1 MAHIHFEQSE
11 NVELLRRILDDV
23 LTGPEFNTQTA
34 VSAFQLWP
42 EVSLETKPRS
52 GVPDLDRIKYSA
64 LSLVN
69 SSFTP
74 ARLKANHVDQ
84 SEIRRKHA

>member
-1 MAHIHFEQSE
+1 MALTLSNA

-23 LTGPEFNTQTA
+23 LTDPEFNTQTS
-34 VSAFQLWP
+34 VSAFQLAEHLWRQA
-42 EVSLETKPRS
+42 EI
-52 GVPDLDRIKYSA
+52 GVPDFDRMKYSA

-69 SSFTP
+69 SSCTP

-84 SEIRRKHA
+84 NQT

>member
-1 MAHIHFEQSE
+1 MALNLSNA

-23 LTGPEFNTQTA
+23 LTDPEFNTQTS
-34 VSAFQLWP
+34 VSAFQLAEHLWRQA
-42 EVSLETKPRS
+42 EI
-52 GVPDLDRIKYSA
+52 GVPDFDRMKYSA

-69 SSFTP
+69 SGCTP

-84 SEIRRKHA
+84 T

>member
-1 MAHIHFEQSE
+1 MALTLSKA

-23 LTGPEFNTQTA
+23 LTSPEFNTQTS
-34 VSAFQLWP
+34 VSAFQLAEHLWRQA
-42 EVSLETKPRS
+42 SI
-52 GVPDLDRIKYSA
+52 GVPDFDRIKYSA

>member
-1 MAHIHFEQSE
+1 MALTLSKA

-23 LTGPEFNTQTA
+23 LTSPEFNTQTS
-34 VSAFQLWP
+34 VSAFQLAEHLWRQA
-42 EVSLETKPRS
+42 SI
-52 GVPDLDRIKYSA
+52 GVPDFDRIKCSA

-84 SEIRRKHA
+84 SEIRRQHA

>member
-1 MAHIHFEQSE
+1 MALTLSKA
-11 NVELLRRILDDV
+11 NVELLRRILDDLLV
-23 LTGPEFNTQTA
+23 GTEFNTQTS
-34 VSAFQLWP
+34 VSAFQLAEHLWRQA
-42 EVSLETKPRS
+42 SI
-52 GVPDLDRIKYSA
+52 GVPDFDRIKYSA

-69 SSFTP
+69 SSFTS